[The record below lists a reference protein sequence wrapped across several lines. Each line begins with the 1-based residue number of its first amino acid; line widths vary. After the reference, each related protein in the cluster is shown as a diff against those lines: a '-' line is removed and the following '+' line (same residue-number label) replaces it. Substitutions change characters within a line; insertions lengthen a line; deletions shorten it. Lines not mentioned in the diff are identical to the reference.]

1 MTLLETHADILSSSD
16 NHFISPHSNYSTKKK
31 KKEEEERSRTM
42 LDDLHLFI
50 IARLKSIS
58 PSAALSVV
66 LDPRTSFHLLF
77 FHFFLPP
84 SIPKGSHKTPENDVC
99 K

>member
-1 MTLLETHADILSSSD
+1 MLISSQAQITILY
-16 NHFISPHSNYSTKKK
+16 HHIQTILQKK

>member
-1 MTLLETHADILSSSD
+1 
-16 NHFISPHSNYSTKKK
+16 
-31 KKEEEERSRTM
+31 M

-77 FHFFLPP
+77 FHFFSSTLH
-84 SIPKGSHKTPENDVC
+84 S
-99 K
+99 

>member
-1 MTLLETHADILSSSD
+1 MLISSQVQITILY
-16 NHFISPHSNYSTKKK
+16 HHIQTILQKKK
-31 KKEEEERSRTM
+31 KEEEEERSRTM

-58 PSAALSVV
+58 PSASLSVV

>member
-1 MTLLETHADILSSSD
+1 MLISSQAQITILY
-16 NHFISPHSNYSTKKK
+16 HHIQTILQKK
-31 KKEEEERSRTM
+31 EEERSRTT
-42 LDDLHLFI
+42 LDDLHLFL

-77 FHFFLPP
+77 FPFFS
-84 SIPKGSHKTPENDVC
+84 SILHS
-99 K
+99 

>member
-1 MTLLETHADILSSSD
+1 
-16 NHFISPHSNYSTKKK
+16 
-31 KKEEEERSRTM
+31 M

-77 FHFFLPP
+77 FHFFFHPP
-84 SIPKGSHKTPENDVC
+84 FLKGAIKHPEMMFVNKSFAGKKMGVLRW
-99 K
+99 KEESTKR